1 MTGMHYTC
9 VLCVATWKQMSPN
22 KQSDCLKWMHSKS
35 RIDQTA
41 LNSNSIAEVVLYK
54 PAAGD

>member
-1 MTGMHYTC
+1 
-9 VLCVATWKQMSPN
+9 MSPN
-22 KQSDCLKWMHSKS
+22 KQSDCMKWMRSKS

-41 LNSNSIAEVVLYK
+41 LNSNGIAEVVLYK